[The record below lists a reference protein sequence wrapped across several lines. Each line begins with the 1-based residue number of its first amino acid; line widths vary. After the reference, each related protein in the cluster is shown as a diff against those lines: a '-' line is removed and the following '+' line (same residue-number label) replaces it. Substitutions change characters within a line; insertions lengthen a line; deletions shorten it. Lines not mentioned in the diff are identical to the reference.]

1 MFDALSQDYPGPLE
15 PVSLPQPSASAEP
28 IKLVHLAVAEDG
40 GVRFLTG
47 RKLPD
52 GVESCELY
60 AMPDY
65 GRAPAELFASPVIEH
80 RYTIDQALVDS
91 LGGPDAFLDAV
102 AKGRAL
108 VAQASGQDAEMVSL
122 GGTAPPVPRWLLDA
136 AQRIA
141 QYMDAHSPGDWAIGG
156 IQKRQASGQAA
167 PSDMAAINGIIARH
181 FPDDPANAVRAQSA
195 ALEVLSRYGQ
205 APAASA
211 EPIPKAIARTIHRA
225 LVAFSDAEL
234 ARLRNLQTPEKS
246 ASNLYGAGRLAA
258 QQNIDD
264 VDAALNWLAAPVAAQ
279 APQQGE
285 A

>member
-15 PVSLPQPSASAEP
+15 PVSLPDTVASRPTPPA
-28 IKLVHLAVAEDG
+28 AVQQ
-40 GVRFLTG
+40 LTPYDNTPA
-47 RKLPD
+47 PD
-52 GVESCELY
+52 
-60 AMPDY
+60 
-65 GRAPAELFASPVIEH
+65 
-80 RYTIDQALVDS
+80 VD
-91 LGGPDAFLDAV
+91 
-102 AKGRAL
+102 
-108 VAQASGQDAEMVSL
+108 
-122 GGTAPPVPRWLLDA
+122 
-136 AQRIA
+136 IA
-141 QYMDAHSPGDWAIGG
+141 
-156 IQKRQASGQAA
+156 
-167 PSDMAAINGIIARH
+167 
-181 FPDDPANAVRAQSA
+181 
-195 ALEVLSRYGQ
+195 GQ

-279 APQQGE
+279 APIPEGQQPYPSMPAPDVQSGGEAEDSYSRAAVERAMRVAHDRGYSVGWDHGRARGVAVQAPAAAGDALDAVVAAARKIVSMPRDHGFIILTVHVESLRNKLDALDAAIAAQQQGE